1 MTLSAKP
8 TAGLPDWPRS
18 FWNKNKIESDVTARI
33 RSCPEDFRVDEDL
46 GFSPSG
52 EGEHSLLHIRKRN
65 RNTDQ
70 IARQLA
76 RHAGVRARDVSY
88 CGLKDR
94 VAVTSQWFSVWLP
107 GKADPD
113 WSSIEEDGLKILQQS
128 RHLRKLQRGALQGNR
143 FEIVLREIQ
152 GAQENIEK
160 RLSQIKTQGVPNY
173 FGEQRFGRDGGN
185 LSAAQTMFEG
195 KRIKDRFLRGLY
207 LSSARSFLF
216 NEVLAER
223 VRNNNWNAILPG
235 EAISLAGSRSFFV
248 CDEVDE
254 EITQR
259 LKNNDSH
266 PSGPLWGRG
275 ELSTHGEAGKLEKT
289 VMASHSLFCEGL
301 EKAGLKQERRA
312 LRLLVNDLQWA
323 WLDEQGAEPNQEAC
337 NETDHKN
344 RTPDLRLTFTLPAGA
359 YATAVLREVVSLA

>member
-1 MTLSAKP
+1 MTLSVKP

-18 FWNKNKIESDVTARI
+18 INNNEVEPDAARI

-113 WSSIEEDGLKILQQS
+113 WSSLEEDDLKILEQS

-143 FEIVLREIQ
+143 FEIVLRDMQ
-152 GAQENIEK
+152 GAQYEIEK
-160 RLSQIKTQGVPNY
+160 RLNRIKHQGVPNY

-185 LSAAQTMFEG
+185 LSSAQAMFEG

-207 LSSARSFLF
+207 LSSARSLLF
-216 NEVLAER
+216 NEVLAAR
-223 VRNNNWNAILPG
+223 VREGSWNTILPG
-235 EAISLAGSRSFFV
+235 EAIMLAGSRSFFV
-248 CDEVDE
+248 CDEVDK
-254 EITQR
+254 EILQR
-259 LKNNDSH
+259 LKDDDIH

-275 ELSTHGEAGKLEKT
+275 ELSAHGEAGELEKT
-289 VMASHSLFCEGL
+289 VMASYSQFCEGL

-323 WLDEQGAEPNQEAC
+323 WLDEQEASH
-337 NETDHKN
+337 EK
-344 RTPDLRLTFTLPAGA
+344 RTPDLQLTFMLPAGA
-359 YATAVLREVVSLA
+359 YATALLREVVSTSQY

>member
-1 MTLSAKP
+1 MSA
-8 TAGLPDWPRS
+8 LPDWPRS
-18 FWNKNKIESDVTARI
+18 FSKNDDVENEVTARI
-33 RSCPEDFRVDEDL
+33 RFCPEDFRVDEDL

-107 GKADPD
+107 GKEDPD
-113 WSSIEEDGLKILQQS
+113 WSSIEEDDLKILEQS

-143 FEIVLREIQ
+143 FEIVLRKIQ
-152 GAQENIEK
+152 GAQGEIEK
-160 RLSQIKTQGVPNY
+160 RLSQIKRQGVPNY

-185 LSAAQTMFEG
+185 LSSAQTMFEG

-223 VRNNNWNAILPG
+223 VRKGNWNTILPG
-235 EAISLAGSRSFFV
+235 EAIMLAGSRSYFV
-248 CDEVDE
+248 CDQVDE

-259 LKNNDSH
+259 LKDNDIH

-275 ELSTHGEAGKLEKT
+275 ELSAQGEVGELEKT

-312 LRLLVNDLQWA
+312 LRLLVNDLQWT
-323 WLDEQGAEPNQEAC
+323 WLDELEQETSH
-337 NETDHKN
+337 EK
-344 RTPDLRLTFTLPAGA
+344 RTPDLQLTFTLPAGA
-359 YATAVLREVVSLA
+359 YATALLREIVSTIQQ

>member
-1 MTLSAKP
+1 MT
-8 TAGLPDWPRS
+8 GLPDWPRS
-18 FWNKNKIESDVTARI
+18 FNDNEVEPGAARI

-46 GFSPSG
+46 GFSPTG

-76 RHAGVRARDVSY
+76 RHAGIRARDVSY

-113 WSSIEEDGLKILQQS
+113 WSSLEEDGLQILEQS
-128 RHLRKLQRGALQGNR
+128 RHLRKLQRGALQGNH
-143 FEIVLREIQ
+143 FEIVIRDIQ
-152 GAQENIEK
+152 GAQDEIEK
-160 RLSQIKTQGVPNY
+160 RLSRIQQQGVPNY

-185 LSAAQTMFEG
+185 LVSAKIMFEG

-223 VRNNNWNAILPG
+223 VRNNDWNTILPG
-235 EAISLAGSRSFFV
+235 EAISLAGSRSYFV

-259 LKNNDSH
+259 LNNDDIH

-275 ELSTHGEAGKLEKT
+275 ECSAHGEAGELEKT

-312 LRLLVNDLQWA
+312 LRLLVNDLEWT
-323 WLDEQGAEPNQEAC
+323 WLDESAQEAGR
-337 NETDHKN
+337 ETNHEK

-359 YATAVLREVVSLA
+359 YATALLREIVSTGQ